1 MLKIEDYNKN
11 EIVGKAS
18 LPNRF
23 IRAFKPVLFESGG
36 FPITVE
42 YEQEL
47 IRYIDSMHAYS
58 LKRHFDELCKGLT
71 NKEFELLKKTTA
83 DIHNL
88 TKELYN
94 EDFLVKAPMLAS
106 LFEKRI
112 IDAVST
118 DKNKKI
124 MEIGG
129 GSGTLGCVLLN
140 DDRKYISTDVTQS
153 FYLIQNRLYEY
164 ISKNGVN
171 ELVTDELD
179 KNSSCIHVPY
189 WKMWETRYNPIDVD
203 ILTSNHALLEMSQN
217 SLRFYLNYF
226 KNAMDR
232 NNGALV
238 FQGGGW
244 RIHQNL
250 VDLIN
255 LFDEHGYKLQYFD
268 HHNEVLAFST
278 TGESLKDE
286 VIKELNI
293 LLQNPKTDKI
303 HALGENIISRLD
315 NGKIYYC
322 DELGHKIKN
331 HFDDINKEE
340 KITYS
345 MLINYYDTFNN
356 IKESYDDEFGDYIS
370 PQSIQKSKVRKK

>member
-1 MLKIEDYNKN
+1 MLRIEDYNKN
-11 EIVGKAS
+11 EIVGKAN

-71 NKEFELLKKTTA
+71 YKEFELLKKTTA

-94 EDFLVKAPMLAS
+94 GDFLVKAPMLAS

-118 DKNKKI
+118 NKNKKI

-129 GSGTLGCVLLN
+129 GSGTLGCILLN

-153 FYLIQNRLYEY
+153 FYLVQNRLYDY

-179 KNSSCIHVPY
+179 RNSSCIHIPY
-189 WKMWETRYNPIDVD
+189 WKMWETRYDPIDID

-226 KNAMDR
+226 KTSMDK

-268 HHNEVLAFST
+268 HYNEVLAFST
-278 TGESLKDE
+278 TGENLKNE
-286 VIKELNI
+286 VIRALNEL
-293 LLQNPKTDKI
+293 LLNPQTDKI
-303 HALGENIISRLD
+303 HALGDNIVSRLED
-315 NGKIYYC
+315 GKVYYC
-322 DELGHKIKN
+322 DELGNKIKKY
-331 HFDDINKEE
+331 FDTIDKEE
-340 KITYS
+340 KISYS
-345 MLINYYDTFNN
+345 DLTSYYDTYNN
-356 IKESYDDEFGDYIS
+356 IKESYDDEFGDYIFPNS
-370 PQSIQKSKVRKK
+370 TLRSKVRKI